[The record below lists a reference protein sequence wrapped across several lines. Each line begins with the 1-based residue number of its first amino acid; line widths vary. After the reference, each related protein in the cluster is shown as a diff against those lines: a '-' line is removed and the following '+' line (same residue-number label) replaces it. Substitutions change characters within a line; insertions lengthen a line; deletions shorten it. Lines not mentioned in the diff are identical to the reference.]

1 MPLLES
7 WLADLEQRLG
17 RAWCWTSAGGRALTR
32 GRALSDDGSICRRC
46 ASTTR
51 GSVKQKKK
59 GPSMSS
65 LTLHHRWS
73 QEEVAEGTR
82 QMSLHLLSTCTC
94 PVLMACSR
102 RADRCLAQF
111 YLFLILFLSYT
122 ITEAAYLSSLTL
134 LRVRENDQ
142 TRAVTYNVPGSVIK
156 GTSATFGHVQGTA
169 YHVACTLPQSR
180 GQERRRER
188 TSTRQA
194 QDRTDGSVR

>member
-32 GRALSDDGSICRRC
+32 GRALSDDGSVCRRC

-102 RADRCLAQF
+102 RADLLVPHLVLVLHHHRSSVPIQSH
-111 YLFLILFLSYT
+111 LIES
-122 ITEAAYLSSLTL
+122 
-134 LRVRENDQ
+134 Q
-142 TRAVTYNVPGSVIK
+142 
-156 GTSATFGHVQGTA
+156 
-169 YHVACTLPQSR
+169 
-180 GQERRRER
+180 RER
-188 TSTRQA
+188 LDEGGNIQCPRQCHQRYVSHVRPRARDRIPCGMHSPAIQRTGEEKRKDKTRQA

>member
-1 MPLLES
+1 MSTGHGTLPGAVAVDPSLLRVFFS
-7 WLADLEQRLG
+7 FGRAQPRRRRQSRSSRLDPSRCTLRRVADAAPGVLVSRSG
-17 RAWCWTSAGGRALTR
+17 TTARSAWCWTSAGGRALTR

-122 ITEAAYLSSLTL
+122 ITEAAYLSSPTL
-134 LRVRENDQ
+134 LRVREND
-142 TRAVTYNVPGSVIK
+142 
-156 GTSATFGHVQGTA
+156 
-169 YHVACTLPQSR
+169 
-180 GQERRRER
+180 
-188 TSTRQA
+188 
-194 QDRTDGSVR
+194 

>member
-32 GRALSDDGSICRRC
+32 GRALSDDGSICWRC

-122 ITEAAYLSSLTL
+122 ITEAAYLSSPTL
-134 LRVRENDQ
+134 LRGVREND
-142 TRAVTYNVPGSVIK
+142 
-156 GTSATFGHVQGTA
+156 
-169 YHVACTLPQSR
+169 
-180 GQERRRER
+180 
-188 TSTRQA
+188 
-194 QDRTDGSVR
+194 